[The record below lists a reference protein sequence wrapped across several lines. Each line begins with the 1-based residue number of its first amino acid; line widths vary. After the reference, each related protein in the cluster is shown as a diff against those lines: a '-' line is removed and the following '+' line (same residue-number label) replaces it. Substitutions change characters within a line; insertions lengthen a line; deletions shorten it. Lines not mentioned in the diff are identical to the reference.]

1 VHSGLFSNEPV
12 PLDAG
17 LPRKTLLERL
27 SEKAMQEIEPSTQHL
42 EHSERPKDSD
52 ATSDA
57 EEDSEEDETE
67 NSGNSGVQFD
77 VRHCWRI

>member
-1 VHSGLFSNEPV
+1 MHSGLFSNEPV
-12 PLDAG
+12 LLDSG

-42 EHSERPKDSD
+42 EHSEHSERPKDSD

-67 NSGNSGVQFD
+67 NSGMQFD
-77 VRHCWRI
+77 V